1 MRVDPLMQ
9 LSEAIRSVLEA
20 IAYPTALVLTMTLL
34 VLGALELR
42 SRLRRPKPDS
52 KATGGATARG
62 PRGRARSDRVAPA
75 AR

>member
-9 LSEAIRSVLEA
+9 LSEAIRSVFEA
-20 IAYPTALVLTMTLL
+20 IAYPTALVLAMTIL

-42 SRLRRPKPDS
+42 SRLRRSARKS
-52 KATGGATARG
+52 TSTGGAVARG
-62 PRGRARSDRVAPA
+62 HRSRAHSDRVAPA